1 MSLQLFRK
9 SISKSSEGLLL
20 YNGNSISGMV
30 GNAEMGFFSVG
41 HTVYRYHVKSKVI
54 DKLFTEERME
64 SFYPISS
71 HVILWKRA
79 EENKNKAT
87 LMDKK
92 NAGAGVYFSYDIRDG
107 KSQKISNPERL
118 LALTNGLGY
127 TNRNSYSV
135 QMNGTAVPLASY
147 PIGSYYTGSNNGSTQ
162 CRGFSWLVYQVCWG
176 SYSYGTTRL
185 TGVTATNATVLYN
198 YAAMYGK
205 GSRFNFN
212 SPTYHSMIITQTFS
226 MTVGGTLTYYIDV
239 YHANWGN
246 DNKVYVTR
254 FTKEQFYSY
263 FQVFQSVQD
272 PS

>member
-1 MSLQLFRK
+1 
-9 SISKSSEGLLL
+9 
-20 YNGNSISGMV
+20 
-30 GNAEMGFFSVG
+30 MGFFSVE
-41 HTVYRYHVKSKVI
+41 HTVYRYHVKSQII
-54 DKLFTEERME
+54 DKLFTEESME

-71 HVILWKRA
+71 HVILWKKTERY
-79 EENKNKAT
+79 KNTAA
-87 LMDKK
+87 LIDKEK
-92 NAGAGVYFSYDIRDG
+92 VGEGEYYIYDVRDRS
-107 KSQKISNPERL
+107 SQKISNPEQL
-118 LALTNGLGY
+118 LALTRGLGY
-127 TNRNSYSV
+127 TNLSSYSV
-135 QMNGTAVPLASY
+135 QINGKAIPLSSY

-162 CRGFSWLVYQVCWG
+162 CRGFSWLVYQACWG

-198 YAAMYGK
+198 YASMYGK
-205 GSRFNFN
+205 GSRFNFT

-226 MTVGGTLTYYIDV
+226 MNVSGKLTHFIDV

-254 FTKEQFYSY
+254 FNKDQFYSY